1 MRKVAIVG
9 VGLIGGSFGLALRKA
24 GFPGSIVG
32 VSSPR
37 SLEPALERGAIDR
50 GATLEEAASTADLVF
65 LSQPIS
71 GILETLRKLGPMVRR
86 DTLVT
91 DAGSTKQAIAE
102 EARRS
107 LTTGSFLGGHP
118 MAGKESRGAGAADA
132 ELFRGRPW
140 VLSEDLDHPTAR
152 VGCGRTDASLGQ
164 GRAVVYRQM
173 AALVHHDERH
183 GGADRVELGSGGA
196 ALLLELRI
204 VVVEADGHAVFA
216 DGGRAGD
223 EVAHHLL
230 QLGNRA
236 DLAIRWRQQIGRYRL
251 QAHAAEMAVAVHKA
265 GQQGLAVQVNLAGM
279 GAGLFQGRSP
289 AACQR
294 DAAVCDDQRLHGLW
308 LVAGHGE
315 DGSTEINGVRRCG
328 VGAGDAE
335 RKQAGGGENF
345 HGGSSRCMLEC
356 AEFSKGCPLAYPP
369 L

>member
-9 VGLIGGSFGLALRKA
+9 VGLIGVSFGLALRKA

-50 GATLEEAASTADLVF
+50 GVTLEEAASTADLVF

-152 VGCGRTDASLGQ
+152 VFRKWLALFGAREIVLDPARHDSLVAWGSHLPQLASTALA
-164 GRAVVYRQM
+164 AVIDDCAPG
-173 AALVHHDERH
+173 AAGVAGPGLLDMTRL
-183 GGADRVELGSGGA
+183 AMSSYELWGDILETNAPAIGA
-196 ALLLELRI
+196 ALDAYIAKL
-204 VVVEADGHAVFA
+204 
-216 DGGRAGD
+216 
-223 EVAHHLL
+223 
-230 QLGNRA
+230 
-236 DLAIRWRQQIGRYRL
+236 
-251 QAHAAEMAVAVHKA
+251 
-265 GQQGLAVQVNLAGM
+265 QGLRAN
-279 GAGLFQGRSP
+279 FE
-289 AACQR
+289 
-294 DAAVCDDQRLHGLW
+294 
-308 LVAGHGE
+308 GE
-315 DGSTEINGVRRCG
+315 FKT
-328 VGAGDAE
+328 
-335 RKQAGGGENF
+335 
-345 HGGSSRCMLEC
+345 GSSFAKALR
-356 AEFSKGCPLAYPP
+356 AAK
-369 L
+369 